1 MKNKKLIILMSIIL
15 VISILTIT
23 MVGCKDSFSLS
34 KIDKESNV
42 GKSFSSD
49 VKQLSAIAGWELE
62 QGNSRF
68 LSMNKYDETGLV
80 SKMLYSLESDKAL
93 LTITADIDAFAFDYS
108 VTGVVIVKNSLTK
121 HTDVYDANGIVFSAD
136 TTDYSISYDSEN
148 YTIYFSN
155 GKTVI
160 VNQEDFS
167 VKVVDT
173 TIVEES
179 PSREKLGEFF
189 IENDSSMTFKVYD
202 ENGKYLRSVSFAECM
217 TSTNNILSASANNE
231 GVVLL
236 QFLKALP
243 SSATEYDYIYEGV
256 KYNLV
261 SVAKSLKTGKS
272 VDLKLDDGVVYA
284 IYPDEN
290 YNYITGTKY
299 KLTQAGEMVALES
312 GFFDD
317 DFKCLFNVLSYG
329 LSGTITTDSLPTTL
343 GNGDLMISCK
353 GEFVIVIDSEGN
365 VKGSYLTE
373 NLTPVGYTVDGLPLY
388 QLAGTNQLYDVY
400 GKPLFTL
407 PETASLVTVSSPS
420 DYIYYRD
427 SVTETDSEG
436 LEVTTNYY
444 YAMNIKTSEVKTLGK
459 TSDIDFSHS
468 DLCYV
473 VRTTDESGKVTAS
486 AYSVI
491 DGKAIYTDIDI
502 SSVSVTSQML
512 YGSEYPVILFC
523 MEDAEGNMSYV
534 KYSFTYA
541 NA

>member
-15 VISILTIT
+15 VISILTFT

-189 IENDSSMTFKVYD
+189 VENDSSMTFKVYD
-202 ENGKYLRSVSFAECM
+202 ENGKYLRSVSFAEYM
-217 TSTNNILSASANNE
+217 TSTNSMLSASANNE

-243 SSATEYDYIYEGV
+243 STSTDYDYIYDGV

-284 IYPDEN
+284 VYPDED

-299 KLTQAGEMVALES
+299 KLTQAGETVAIES

-317 DFKCLFNVLSYG
+317 DFNCLFNVLSYG
-329 LSGTITTDSLPTTL
+329 LSGTITDSLPTTL

-353 GEFVIVIDSEGN
+353 GNFVIVIDSQGN

-373 NLTPVGYTVDGLPLY
+373 NLTPVGSTVNGLPLY

-407 PETASLVTVSSPS
+407 PETASLVAVSSPS

-427 SVTETDSEG
+427 SVTETNGEG
-436 LEVTTNYY
+436 IEETTEYY
-444 YAMNIKTSEVKTLGK
+444 YAMNIQTSEIKTLGK
-459 TSDIDFSHS
+459 TSDIAFNQSEFY
-468 DLCYV
+468 YV
-473 VRTTDESGKVTAS
+473 VRNTDESGKVTAS
-486 AYSVI
+486 AYSII
-491 DGKAIYTDIDI
+491 DGKAIYTDIDT
-502 SSVSVTSQML
+502 SSVSVTSQTL
-512 YGSEYPVILFC
+512 YGSGYPVILFC

-541 NA
+541 KA

>member
-15 VISILTIT
+15 VISILTFT

-136 TTDYSISYDSEN
+136 TTDYRVSASGDYL
-148 YTIYFSN
+148 IYFAN
-155 GKTVI
+155 GKTVK
-160 VNQEDFS
+160 VSQENYA

-179 PSREKLGEFF
+179 SSREQLGEFF
-189 IENDSSMTFKVYD
+189 VENDSSMTFKVYD
-202 ENGKYLRSVSFAECM
+202 ENGKYLRSVSFAEYM
-217 TSTNNILSASANNE
+217 TSTNSMLSASANNE

-243 SSATEYDYIYEGV
+243 STSTDYDYIYDGV

-284 IYPDEN
+284 IYPDED

-299 KLTQAGEMVALES
+299 KLTQAGETVALES

-317 DFKCLFNVLSYG
+317 DFNCLFNVLSYG
-329 LSGTITTDSLPTTL
+329 LSGTITDSLPTTL

-353 GEFVIVIDSEGN
+353 GNFVIVIDSQGN

-373 NLTPVGYTVDGLPLY
+373 NLTPVGSTVNGLPLY
-388 QLAGTNQLYDVY
+388 RLAGTNQLYDVY
-400 GKPLFTL
+400 GNPLFTL
-407 PETASLVTVSSPS
+407 PETASLVAVSSPS
-420 DYIYYRD
+420 NNIYYKD
-427 SVTETDSEG
+427 SVTETNGEG
-436 LEVTTNYY
+436 IEETTEYY
-444 YAMNIKTSEVKTLGK
+444 YAMNIQTSEIKTLGK
-459 TSDIDFSHS
+459 TSDITFNQSEFY
-468 DLCYV
+468 YV
-473 VRTTDESGKVTAS
+473 VRNTDESGKVTAS
-486 AYSVI
+486 AYSII
-491 DGKAIYTDIDI
+491 DGKAIYTDIDTSSI
-502 SSVSVTSQML
+502 SISTQTL
-512 YGSEYPVILFC
+512 YGSGYPVILFC

-534 KYSFTYA
+534 KYSFNYA
-541 NA
+541 KA

>member
-15 VISILTIT
+15 VISILTFT

-42 GKSFSSD
+42 GKSFASD
-49 VKQLSAIAGWELE
+49 VKQLSAIAGWEYE

-68 LSMNKYDETGLV
+68 LCMNKYDETGLV
-80 SKMLYSLESDKAL
+80 SKMLYSLESDKSL

-136 TTDYSISYDSEN
+136 TTDYRVSASGDYL
-148 YTIYFSN
+148 IYFAN
-155 GKTVI
+155 GKTVK
-160 VNQEDFS
+160 VSQENYA

-179 PSREKLGEFF
+179 SSREQLGEFF
-189 IENDSSMTFKVYD
+189 VENDSSMTFKVYD
-202 ENGKYLRSVSFAECM
+202 ENGKYLRSVSFAEYM
-217 TSTNNILSASANNE
+217 TSTNSMLSASANNE

-243 SSATEYDYIYEGV
+243 STSTDYDYIYDGV

-284 IYPDEN
+284 IYPDED

-299 KLTQAGEMVALES
+299 KLTQAGETVALES

-317 DFKCLFNVLSYG
+317 DFNCLFNVLSYG
-329 LSGTITTDSLPTTL
+329 LSGTITDSLPTTL

-353 GEFVIVIDSEGN
+353 GNFVIVIDSQGN

-373 NLTPVGYTVDGLPLY
+373 NLTPVGSTVNGLPLY
-388 QLAGTNQLYDVY
+388 RLAGTNQLYDVY

-407 PETASLVTVSSPS
+407 PETASLVAVSSPS
-420 DYIYYRD
+420 NNIYYKD
-427 SVTETDSEG
+427 SVTETNGEG
-436 LEVTTNYY
+436 IEETTEYY
-444 YAMNIKTSEVKTLGK
+444 YAMNIQTSEIKTLGK
-459 TSDIDFSHS
+459 TSDITFNQSEFY
-468 DLCYV
+468 YV
-473 VRTTDESGKVTAS
+473 VRNTDESGKVTAS
-486 AYSVI
+486 AYSII
-491 DGKAIYTDIDI
+491 DGKAIYTDIDTSSI
-502 SSVSVTSQML
+502 SISTQTL

-534 KYSFTYA
+534 KYSFNYA
-541 NA
+541 KA

>member
-15 VISILTIT
+15 VISILTFT

-42 GKSFSSD
+42 GKSFASD
-49 VKQLSAIAGWELE
+49 VKQLSAIAGWEYE

-68 LSMNKYDETGLV
+68 LCMNKYDETGLV

-136 TTDYSISYDSEN
+136 TTDYRVSASGDYL
-148 YTIYFSN
+148 IYFAN
-155 GKTVI
+155 GKTVK
-160 VNQEDFS
+160 VSQENYA

-179 PSREKLGEFF
+179 SSREKLGEFF
-189 IENDSSMTFKVYD
+189 VENDSSMTFKVYD
-202 ENGKYLRSVSFAECM
+202 ENGKYLRSVSFAEYM
-217 TSTNNILSASANNE
+217 TSTNSMLSASANNE

-243 SSATEYDYIYEGV
+243 STSTDYDYIYDGV

-284 IYPDEN
+284 IYPDED
-290 YNYITGTKY
+290 YNYLTGTKY
-299 KLTQAGEMVALES
+299 KLTQAGETVALES

-317 DFKCLFNVLSYG
+317 DFNCLFNVLSYG
-329 LSGTITTDSLPTTL
+329 LSGTITDSLPTTL

-353 GEFVIVIDSEGN
+353 GNFVIVIDSQGN

-373 NLTPVGYTVDGLPLY
+373 NLTPVGSTVNGLPLY

-407 PETASLVTVSSPS
+407 PETASLVAVSSPS
-420 DYIYYRD
+420 NNVYYKD
-427 SVTETDSEG
+427 SVTETNGEG
-436 LEVTTNYY
+436 IEETTEYY
-444 YAMNIKTSEVKTLGK
+444 YAMNIQTSEIKTLGK
-459 TSDIDFSHS
+459 TSDIAFNQSEFY
-468 DLCYV
+468 YV
-473 VRTTDESGKVTAS
+473 VRNTDESGKVTAS
-486 AYSVI
+486 AYSII
-491 DGKAIYTDIDI
+491 DGKAIYTDIDTSSI
-502 SSVSVTSQML
+502 SISTQTL

-534 KYSFTYA
+534 KYSFNYA
-541 NA
+541 KA

>member
-15 VISILTIT
+15 VISILTFT

-42 GKSFSSD
+42 GKSFASD
-49 VKQLSAIAGWELE
+49 VKQLSAIAGWEYE

-80 SKMLYSLESDKAL
+80 SKMLYSLESDKSL

-108 VTGVVIVKNSLTK
+108 VTGVVIVKNSLTE

-136 TTDYSISYDSEN
+136 TTDYSISDDTKN
-148 YTIYFSN
+148 YMIYFSN

-179 PSREKLGEFF
+179 SPREQLGEFF

-202 ENGKYLRSVSFAECM
+202 ENGKYLRSVSFAEYM
-217 TSTNNILSASANNE
+217 TSTNSMLSASANNE

-243 SSATEYDYIYEGV
+243 STSTDYDYIYDGV

-284 IYPDEN
+284 VSPDED

-299 KLTQAGEMVALES
+299 KLTQAGETVALES

-317 DFKCLFNVLSYG
+317 DFNCLFNVLSYG

-353 GEFVIVIDSEGN
+353 GNFVIVIDSQGN

-373 NLTPVGYTVDGLPLY
+373 NLTPVGSTVNGLPLY
-388 QLAGTNQLYDVY
+388 RLAGTNQLYDVY

-407 PETASLVTVSSPS
+407 PETASLVEVSSPS
-420 DYIYYRD
+420 NNIYYKD
-427 SVTETDSEG
+427 SVTETNGEG
-436 LEVTTNYY
+436 IEETTEYY
-444 YAMNIKTSEVKTLGK
+444 YAMNIQTSEIKTLGK
-459 TSDIDFSHS
+459 TSDITFNQSEFY
-468 DLCYV
+468 YV
-473 VRTTDESGKVTAS
+473 VRNTDESGKVTAS
-486 AYSVI
+486 AYSII
-491 DGKAIYTDIDI
+491 DGKAIYTDIDTSSI
-502 SSVSVTSQML
+502 SISTQTL
-512 YGSEYPVILFC
+512 YGSGYPVILFC

-534 KYSFTYA
+534 KYSFNYA
-541 NA
+541 KA

>member
-15 VISILTIT
+15 VISILTFT

-189 IENDSSMTFKVYD
+189 VENDSSMTFKVYD
-202 ENGKYLRSVSFAECM
+202 ENGKYLRSVSFAEYM
-217 TSTNNILSASANNE
+217 TSTNNIMSVSANNE

-236 QFLKALP
+236 QFLKTLP
-243 SSATEYDYIYEGV
+243 SSATEYDCIYDGV

-272 VDLKLDDGVVYA
+272 VDLKLDGGVVYA
-284 IYPDEN
+284 MFPDEN

-299 KLTQAGEMVALES
+299 KLTQAGETVALES

-317 DFKCLFNVLSYG
+317 DFNCLFNVLSYG
-329 LSGTITTDSLPTTL
+329 LSGTITDSLPTTL

-353 GEFVIVIDSEGN
+353 GNFVIVIDSQGN

-373 NLTPVGYTVDGLPLY
+373 NLTPVGSTVNGLPLY

-407 PETASLVTVSSPS
+407 PETASLVAVSSPS
-420 DYIYYRD
+420 NNVYYKD
-427 SVTETDSEG
+427 SVTETNGEG
-436 LEVTTNYY
+436 IEETTEYY
-444 YAMNIKTSEVKTLGK
+444 YAMNIQTSEIKTLGK
-459 TSDIDFSHS
+459 TSDIAFNQSEFY
-468 DLCYV
+468 YV
-473 VRTTDESGKVTAS
+473 VRNTDESGKVTAS
-486 AYSVI
+486 AYSII
-491 DGKAIYTDIDI
+491 DGKAIYTDIDTSSI
-502 SSVSVTSQML
+502 SISTQTL

-534 KYSFTYA
+534 KYSFNYA
-541 NA
+541 KA

>member
-15 VISILTIT
+15 VISILTFT

-189 IENDSSMTFKVYD
+189 VENDSSMTFKVYD
-202 ENGKYLRSVSFAECM
+202 ENGKYLRSVSFAEYM
-217 TSTNNILSASANNE
+217 TSTNSMLSASANNE

-243 SSATEYDYIYEGV
+243 STSTDYDYIYDGV

-284 IYPDEN
+284 VYPDED

-299 KLTQAGEMVALES
+299 KLTQAGETVAIES

-317 DFKCLFNVLSYG
+317 DFNCLFNVLSYG
-329 LSGTITTDSLPTTL
+329 LSGTITDSLPTTL

-353 GEFVIVIDSEGN
+353 GNFVIVIDSQGN

-373 NLTPVGYTVDGLPLY
+373 NLTPVGSTVNGLPLY

-407 PETASLVTVSSPS
+407 PETASLVAVSSPS

-427 SVTETDSEG
+427 SVTETNGEG
-436 LEVTTNYY
+436 IEETTEYY
-444 YAMNIKTSEVKTLGK
+444 YAMNIQTSEIKTLGK
-459 TSDIDFSHS
+459 TSDIAFNQSEFY
-468 DLCYV
+468 YV
-473 VRTTDESGKVTAS
+473 VRNTDESGKVTAS
-486 AYSVI
+486 AYSII
-491 DGKAIYTDIDI
+491 DGKAIYTDIDT
-502 SSVSVTSQML
+502 SSVSVTSQTL
-512 YGSEYPVILFC
+512 YGSGYPVILFC

-534 KYSFTYA
+534 KYSFNYA
-541 NA
+541 KA

>member
-34 KIDKESNV
+34 KIDKENNV

-49 VKQLSAIAGWELE
+49 VKQLSAITGWELE

-80 SKMLYSLESDKAL
+80 SKMLYSLESDKSL
-93 LTITADIDAFAFDYS
+93 LTVTADIDAFVFDFS
-108 VTGVVIVKNSLTK
+108 VSGVVIVKNSLTK
-121 HTDVYDANGIVFSAD
+121 HTDIYDANGIVFSAD
-136 TTDYSISYDSEN
+136 TTAYSISYDSEN
-148 YTIYFSN
+148 YMIYFSN

-173 TIVEES
+173 TIVETS
-179 PSREKLGEFF
+179 PSREKLGEFYV
-189 IENDSSMTFKVYD
+189 ELDSSMSFKVYD
-202 ENGKYLRSVSFAECM
+202 KNGKYLRTVSFAEYV
-217 TSTNNILSASANNE
+217 TSTNNMLSASANNE

-236 QFLKALP
+236 QFLKSLP
-243 SSATEYDYIYEGV
+243 SSATEYDCIYEGV
-256 KYNLV
+256 KCNLV

-272 VDLKLDDGVVYA
+272 VDLKLDGGVVYA
-284 IYPDEN
+284 MFPDEN

-299 KLTQAGEMVALES
+299 KLTQAGEMVAIES

-329 LSGTITTDSLPTTL
+329 LSGTITDSLPTTL
-343 GNGDLMISCK
+343 GNGDLMISCN
-353 GEFVIVIDSEGN
+353 GNFVIVIDSEGN

-373 NLTPVGYTVDGLPLY
+373 NLSPVGATSDGLPVYRLT
-388 QLAGTNQLYDVY
+388 GTNQLYDVY
-400 GKPLFTL
+400 GKHLFTL
-407 PETASLVTVSSPS
+407 PETATSVSVSTPS
-420 DYIYYRD
+420 DYIYYTD

-459 TSDIDFSHS
+459 TSDIDFNQSA
-468 DLCYV
+468 LCYV
-473 VRTTDESGKVTAS
+473 VRTTDESGKITAS

-491 DGKAIYTDIDI
+491 DGKAIYTDIDT
-502 SSVSVTSQML
+502 SSVSVTSQKL
-512 YGSEYPVILFC
+512 DGSEYPVILFC
-523 MEDAEGNMSYV
+523 MEDAEGIKTYI